1 MTRRA
6 TFTQA
11 ELTRA
16 IRAASAAGKVALQTA
31 GGIAFVDP
39 GFVPQTAAKEPDTE
53 SAVEKWFRQN
63 DDDQD

>member
-16 IRAASAAGKVALQTA
+16 IRAAEAAGKVALQTPD
-31 GGIAFVDP
+31 GIAFVDP
-39 GFVPQTAAKEPDTE
+39 TLIRQTARQE
-53 SAVEKWFRQN
+53 SASKVDEWFAQHG
-63 DDDQD
+63 DD

>member
-16 IRAASAAGKVALQTA
+16 IRAAEAAGKVAHWTPE
-31 GGIAFVDP
+31 GIAFVDP
-39 GFVPQTAAKEPDTE
+39 GMIAHTRPEE
-53 SAVEKWFRQN
+53 SKVDEWFRQHGN
-63 DDDQD
+63 D

>member
-16 IRAASAAGKVALQTA
+16 IRAAEAAGKVALQTPS
-31 GGIAFVDP
+31 GIAFVDP
-39 GFVPQTAAKEPDTE
+39 AFVPHAAQIE
-53 SAVEKWFRQN
+53 SGDVDECDRAFGVGSK
-63 DDDQD
+63 